1 MDVRTAAGLIR
12 AAVPAGSATWADLG
26 AGAGTFTLALAT
38 LLGSQGR
45 VYAVD
50 KDPSALDDLRDALA
64 NSPLGAQV
72 IPLQHDFRKTHDFP
86 PLDGVLLANALHFVP
101 PDEQA
106 AVLRRVKSYLRP
118 GGRLVVVDYDG
129 RSASAWV
136 PHPISQRR
144 LAELFKS
151 IAVDAPSQ
159 AGSRP
164 SRYGGT
170 LYAAWGAVPTDSRQD
185 EHV

>member
-1 MDVRTAAGLIR
+1 MDVRTAAALIR
-12 AAVPAGSATWADLG
+12 SAVPPGSGTWADLG
-26 AGAGTFTLALAT
+26 AGSGTFTLALAT
-38 LLGSQGR
+38 LLGPQGR

-50 KDPSALDDLRDALA
+50 KDPSALDELSAALDNA
-64 NSPLGAQV
+64 ALGAHV
-72 IPLQHDFRKTHDFP
+72 TPLQHDFRRAHDFP
-86 PLDGVLLANALHFVP
+86 PLDGVLIANALHFVP

-144 LAELFKS
+144 LAELFKA
-151 IAVDAPSQ
+151 IGIDAPSM
-159 AGSRP
+159 AGTRP

-170 LYAAWGAVPTDSRQD
+170 LYAAWSAQSSPATDSPG
-185 EHV
+185 